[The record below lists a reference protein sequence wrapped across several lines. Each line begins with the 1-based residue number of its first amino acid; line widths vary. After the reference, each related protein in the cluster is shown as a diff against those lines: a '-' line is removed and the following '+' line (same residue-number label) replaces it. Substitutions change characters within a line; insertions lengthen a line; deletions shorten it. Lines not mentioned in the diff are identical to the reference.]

1 MNKNEDRD
9 LEKTSRR
16 TFLQRL
22 TGTVLGLGAAVGSW
36 PVFRSLVPNVLYEP
50 PKRIRIGLPGSF
62 QSGLTFLEEHRVFLL
77 REGNSYSAISGV
89 CSHLGCTV
97 KFAPFEQAQQ
107 LVVRDYDFQSLG
119 EFHCP
124 CHGSKF
130 HGDGTNYSGPAP
142 RPLQWHNLEVSP
154 KDGSLVV
161 DLAIDVD
168 RDFKLVV

>member
-1 MNKNEDRD
+1 MNKSD
-9 LEKTSRR
+9 EKGTDVTTRR

-22 TGTVLGLGAAVGSW
+22 TGGVVGMGAVVMSW
-36 PVFRSLVPNVLYEP
+36 PLFRSLVPNVLYEP
-50 PKRIRIGLPGSF
+50 PKRFGIGSPDGF
-62 QSGLTFLEEHRVFLL
+62 QNGVTFLEERRVFLM
-77 REGNSYSAISGV
+77 RDGNSYSVVSGI

-97 KFAPFEQAQQ
+97 KFSPFLQGRE
-107 LVVRDYDFQSLG
+107 LTVRDYTFESIG

-142 RPLQWHNLEVSP
+142 RPLQWYHLEVSP

-161 DLAIDVD
+161 DLAREVD
-168 RDFKLVV
+168 RDTRLVV

>member
-1 MNKNEDRD
+1 MNKNMDGGSD
-9 LEKTSRR
+9 STTRR

-22 TGTVLGLGAAVGSW
+22 TGGVLGLVAAVGSW
-36 PVFRSLVPNVLYEP
+36 PMFRALVPNILYEP
-50 PKRIRIGLPGSF
+50 PKRIRIGAPGGF
-62 QSGLTFLEEHRVFLL
+62 QNGMTYLEEHRLFLL
-77 REGNSYSAISGV
+77 RDGNSYSAVSGI

-97 KFAPFEQAQQ
+97 KFAPFEQTQQ
-107 LVVRDYDFQSLG
+107 LTVRGIEFESLG

-142 RPLQWHNLEVSP
+142 RPLQWHHVEVSP

-161 DLAIDVD
+161 DLAQEVG
-168 RDFKLVV
+168 RDSKLVV

>member
-1 MNKNEDRD
+1 MKNNETDSIGAP
-9 LEKTSRR
+9 SRR
-16 TFLQRL
+16 TFIQRL
-22 TGTVLGLGAAVGSW
+22 TSGVIGLGAALGSW
-36 PVFRSLVPNVLYEP
+36 PMFRALVPNVLYEP
-50 PKRIRIGLPGSF
+50 PKRVRLGSPGTF
-62 QSGLTFLEEHRVFLL
+62 QNGMTYLEEYRVFLL
-77 REGNSYSAISGV
+77 RDGNSYSAVSGV

-97 KFAPFEQAQQ
+97 KFAPFEQSRE
-107 LVVRDYDFQSLG
+107 LTVRDHQFEALG

-142 RPLQWHNLEVSP
+142 RPLQWHHLEVSP

-161 DLAIDVD
+161 DLALEVG

>member
-1 MNKNEDRD
+1 MNNNE
-9 LEKTSRR
+9 EAGAENTNRR

-22 TGTVLGLGAAVGSW
+22 TGGVLGLGAVVGSW
-36 PVFRSLVPNVLYEP
+36 PMFRALVPNILYEP
-50 PKRIRIGLPGSF
+50 PKRIRLGSASGF
-62 QSGLTFLEEHRVFLL
+62 QSGMTYLEEHRVFLL
-77 REGNSYSAISGV
+77 REGNSYSAVSGV

-107 LVVRDYDFQSLG
+107 LTVRNFEFQSLG

-130 HGDGTNYSGPAP
+130 HGDGTNFSGPAP
-142 RPLQWHNLEVSP
+142 RPLQWHHLEVSP

-161 DLAIDVD
+161 DLAREVD